1 MLNSRST
8 NRLKM
13 RQFYQQCKPRLSSK
27 SLSMKSHNSRGWI
40 GGLTKVTRLLLWL
53 GLSAGFSVL
62 GGCDA
67 APTLPQQGQWR
78 IVNYWAIWCTPCREE
93 IPVLNAVN
101 RYADVVV
108 LGVNFDRKTG
118 EELSAH
124 RGQLNIEFDSLTD
137 DPTSFLGTKRP
148 QALPTTLIVDP
159 EGKLVRTLVGP
170 QTQQTL
176 DAALALAG
184 RKKTPANQPANEGAT
199 QIGENLK

>member
-27 SLSMKSHNSRGWI
+27 SLSTKSNNSRGWI
-40 GGLTKVTRLLLWL
+40 GGLTKLTRLFLWL

-67 APTLPQQGQWR
+67 APRLPQQGRWR

-137 DPTSFLGTKRP
+137 DPASFLGTKQP
-148 QALPTTLIVDP
+148 QVLPTTLIVDP
-159 EGKLVRTLVGP
+159 EGKLVTTLVGP

-176 DAALALAG
+176 DAALTLAG